1 MVRLRHVAAGLLA
14 LLLVLTP
21 ARRARADGLGGFA
34 EVLVGG
40 VVLVGAV
47 VVAGVAFTANDAYRA
62 GNNEPSSSGWHL
74 GEAIYGVPV
83 GLGFNICAGY
93 LGHEEGGGG
102 GTTFTTFVGMWASTL
117 AVHGIWGQVDAS
129 HPRPQLGISAA
140 LGANLALT
148 SGAIG
153 VLSSGSRNTVPFGVL
168 EILGTAPTIAVGV
181 HALADPA
188 IGDKPAWAALT
199 AWSGVL
205 FAHGVA
211 AFVIGVV
218 PQPAPKRARL
228 PFTLAP
234 AAIGVHRAPGLVAI
248 GAF

>member
-1 MVRLRHVAAGLLA
+1 MVRLRYVAVGLVALTLA
-14 LLLVLTP
+14 LTP
-21 ARRARADGLGGFA
+21 ARRARADGLGGVA
-34 EVLVGG
+34 EIFVGG

-47 VVAGVAFTANDAYRA
+47 VVAGVVFTANDAYRA
-62 GNNEPSSSGWHL
+62 GNDEPSSSGWHI
-74 GEAIYGVPV
+74 GEAVHGVGA
-83 GLGFNICAGY
+83 GLGFDIAAGVM
-93 LGHEEGGGG
+93 GHDEGGGG

-140 LGANLALT
+140 IGANLALT

-153 VLSSGSRNTVPFGVL
+153 VLSSGSRSTVPFGVL
-168 EILGTAPTIAVGV
+168 EILATTPALVVGIRT
-181 HALADPA
+181 LADRDR
-188 IGDKPAWAALT
+188 GDKPAWAALT

-211 AFVIGVV
+211 AFTVGVV
-218 PQPAPKRARL
+218 PQPVAKRARL
-228 PFTLAP
+228 PFVLAP
-234 AAIGVHRAPGLVAI
+234 AQIGVHRAPGVVAV